1 MLEEQQI
8 QGGCGG
14 QLKIPGGI
22 HGRRPLGAG
31 FIKLHL
37 SWEVSVRGI
46 KLGTSVMDGFLSC
59 GEITFEVMTAHSRS
73 RQQGSLG
80 GGGART
86 LGVGVC
92 SLNCGKEWDR
102 PVLSFLGPFSYLQ
115 FTDDILKEDM
125 SQ

>member
-8 QGGCGG
+8 QGGRGG

-73 RQQGSLG
+73 RVLG
-80 GGGART
+80 KTAQRAGYWGLA
-86 LGVGVC
+86 LAP
-92 SLNCGKEWDR
+92 S
-102 PVLSFLGPFSYLQ
+102 
-115 FTDDILKEDM
+115 
-125 SQ
+125 